1 MLYAALNLSEL
12 TKLIAKEWKEIS
24 DKERQVFLDRAA
36 DDRKRY
42 EEQMQ
47 EFKRTYG
54 RAARLPE
61 EEDEQD
67 PQPQID
73 EEVPLEP
80 EDLPEED
87 NVPEELDEAEEAND
101 PGAV

>member
-1 MLYAALNLSEL
+1 M
-12 TKLIAKEWKEIS
+12 
-24 DKERQVFLDRAA
+24 FLDRAA

-54 RAARLPE
+54 RAARFPD
-61 EEDEQD
+61 EEDEQQD
-67 PQPQID
+67 VRPQIE
-73 EEVPLEP
+73 EEVALEP

-87 NVPEELDEAEEAND
+87 IVPEEQDGGEEPD
-101 PGAV
+101 GPEGV